1 MENKFFGYINKLFII
16 FFFPS
21 FVTGI
26 FLPNLICGLF
36 ILINLSLNIRKIIN
50 LFFIYKVPSFCFI
63 FFYFVIII
71 SSLISQYISHSLE
84 SSALYFLYII
94 YIFAIIILF
103 SDNIKFRG
111 LFFLCGISTCFIL
124 SIDAFYEFFNGSNI
138 LGYYSI
144 EGRIA
149 GLFGDRWVI
158 GRYLVY
164 ILPILIGIY
173 FLDIEYLKK
182 YKIYFYTTLIFSG
195 LTIIFSGER
204 AAFLMFFLYLFLICL
219 YLFNKLNLYKL
230 FIIFIFII
238 ILFIF
243 PFLFMDTGTRLKSN
257 FILYLT
263 STDYNQNQYLSIFNT
278 AWNMFIENP
287 IFGIG
292 PNNFRYAC
300 SEEIFYIS
308 KWSCTTHPHSI
319 TFQVL
324 AEIGI
329 LGFLCTFSVLSYFI
343 YKSLRLITSKIL
355 SYETFGI
362 YSLQCCLII
371 YLFPFMITGNFFLS
385 WYNFI
390 YYLPIALFMVYLNK
404 LK

>member
-1 MENKFFGYINKLFII
+1 M
-16 FFFPS
+16 
-21 FVTGI
+21 
-26 FLPNLICGLF
+26 
-36 ILINLSLNIRKIIN
+36 
-50 LFFIYKVPSFCFI
+50 
-63 FFYFVIII
+63 
-71 SSLISQYISHSLE
+71 
-84 SSALYFLYII
+84 
-94 YIFAIIILF
+94 
-103 SDNIKFRG
+103 
-111 LFFLCGISTCFIL
+111 
-124 SIDAFYEFFNGSNI
+124 
-138 LGYYSI
+138 GYYSI

-158 GRYLVY
+158 GRYLIY
-164 ILPILIGIY
+164 ILPILISIY

-219 YLFNKLNLYKL
+219 YLFNKLNLNKL

-329 LGFLCTFSVLSYFI
+329 LGFLCIFSVLSYFI

-390 YYLPIALFMVYLNK
+390 YYLPIALFMVYSNK